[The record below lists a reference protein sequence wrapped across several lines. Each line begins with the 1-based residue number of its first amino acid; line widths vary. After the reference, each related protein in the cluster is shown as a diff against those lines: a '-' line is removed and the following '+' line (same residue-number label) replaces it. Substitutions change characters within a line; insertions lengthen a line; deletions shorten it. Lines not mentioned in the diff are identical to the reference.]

1 MKRPK
6 NKRET
11 ENGYG
16 PNKMLPQERKTESTE
31 HISCLKDLQPGNFR
45 MIGTVIRVVAFC
57 PGAMAHSQ
65 VPTPTYV
72 HLFS

>member
-16 PNKMLPQERKTESTE
+16 PNKMLLQEQKTESTE
-31 HISCLKDLQPGNFR
+31 HISCLKHLQPGNFR
-45 MIGTVIRVVAFC
+45 MIGTVNPRGGSL
-57 PGAMAHSQ
+57 PWSYGA
-65 VPTPTYV
+65 
-72 HLFS
+72 